1 MSPVDTPGFFLSPFD
16 FQARQSVYYARQ
28 SSLDSH
34 LALEPAVCLLSPHTP
49 IGSYVTVRVS
59 EKKLLYPFAKYNMPT
74 RPSDTSLCILVV
86 FLTQA
91 LFYPI
96 LIL

>member
-16 FQARQSVYYARQ
+16 FQAGQSLYYTRP
-28 SSLDSH
+28 STLDSN

-49 IGSYVTVRVS
+49 IGSYVAVRVS
-59 EKKLLYPFAKYNMPT
+59 EKKLLYPFDKYNMPT
-74 RPSDTSLCILVV
+74 RPSDTSLCIFVV
-86 FLTQA
+86 FLTQT